1 MAKGQGLLNAFI
13 FYGSYHAN
21 PINQLIHVIC
31 VPAIYT
37 TALSFLTRLSIP
49 LAVPVA
55 ARGLLRLLGET
66 STTSVSAALPAAL
79 LYAGYYLSLTVQ
91 QRPLLGSS
99 AAALAVGAL
108 PLSHYTLSLGPQ
120 AMPITIG
127 VHVATWLAQFYGHGV
142 HEGRSPALLDN
153 LWRECGLEGRGRGGA
168 RSAGSQLTISLTY
181 QPHAHC
187 AEALVMAP
195 LFVYIESLMY
205 LGFLKDFKAE
215 VEPHINKAVE
225 DFRKKK

>member
-79 LYAGYYLSLTVQ
+79 LVAVASFSTNWLAHGTISPPYAHRAAAA
-91 QRPLLGSS
+91 RPLPPGVVLRESES
-99 AAALAVGAL
+99 WNPDNWYDYSLR
-108 PLSHYTLSLGPQ
+108 LSNGKLLTSYWKAPQ
-120 AMPITIG
+120 GVDRGDVAMRI
-127 VHVATWLAQFYGHGV
+127 
-142 HEGRSPALLDN
+142 D
-153 LWRECGLEGRGRGGA
+153 
-168 RSAGSQLTISLTY
+168 
-181 QPHAHC
+181 AH
-187 AEALVMAP
+187 P
-195 LFVYIESLMY
+195 R
-205 LGFLKDFKAE
+205 
-215 VEPHINKAVE
+215 P
-225 DFRKKK
+225 